1 MDETIHLEAYST
13 PLRKQKIYCMGE
25 LSSLD
30 KMFYELFNSYSE
42 EVLGRNKV
50 LFIFSDVYVKHTPKW
65 LKNIYYDSIFR
76 VKESKDLQLAY
87 TYIQNCTKP
96 LLIIW
101 YSSEIQ
107 TVIYQ
112 NIRTA
117 KDDITLITGSSAPT
131 KYDYTSIFFT
141 TKSTYEEVSSALGGR
156 TNVDIRSLLTET
168 KASNVSLVW
177 LAQEKALYWIDLA
190 ATPPTINYGQ
200 ASEYLRTLPDVL
212 ETKE

>member
-1 MDETIHLEAYST
+1 MEDTIHLESYST
-13 PLRKQKIYCMGE
+13 PLRKQKIYCMGD
-25 LSSLD
+25 LHSLD
-30 KMFYELFNSYSE
+30 KMFYELFNTYSE

-50 LFIFSDVYVKHTPKW
+50 LFVFSDVYVKHTPKW

-107 TVIYQ
+107 NVIYQ
-112 NIRTA
+112 NIRNA
-117 KDDITLITGSSAPT
+117 KDDITLISGSSTPS

-141 TKSTYEEVSSALGGR
+141 TKSTYEEVSSAIGG
-156 TNVDIRSLLTET
+156 TKIDIRSLLTET

-177 LAQEKALYWIDLA
+177 LAEEKALYWIDL
-190 ATPPTINYGQ
+190 TPTSPTINYGQ
-200 ASEYLRTLPDVL
+200 ASEYLRTLADVL
-212 ETKE
+212 ETKD

>member
-1 MDETIHLEAYST
+1 MEDTIHLEAYSA
-13 PLRKQKIYCMGE
+13 PLRKQKIYCVGE

-30 KMFYELFNSYSE
+30 KMFYELFNNYSE
-42 EVLGRNKV
+42 EVLRRNKV
-50 LFIFSDVYVKHTPKW
+50 LFIFSDIYVKHTPKW
-65 LKNIYYDSIFR
+65 LKNIYYDAIFR

-107 TVIYQ
+107 SVIYQ
-112 NIRTA
+112 NIRNA
-117 KDDITLITGSSAPT
+117 KDDITLITGSSTPS
-131 KYDYTSIFFT
+131 KYDYTSLFFT
-141 TKSTYEEVSSALGGR
+141 TKSTYEEVSSAIGG
-156 TNVDIRSLLTET
+156 TKIDIRSLLTET

-177 LAQEKALYWIDLA
+177 HEKALYWIDLTP
-190 ATPPTINYGQ
+190 TPPTINYGQ
-200 ASEYLRTLPDVL
+200 ASEYLRTLADVL